1 MFASTSDRALLRK
14 CIVVAGLAA
23 VLSLALMASSARATQ
38 PVVRFHVGPFT
49 SDPFPQTWCGQVEG
63 TAVETV
69 VENYREDA
77 SGSFIDTFRF
87 TQVFTATA
95 TGKSLESS
103 GSGIAKVDV
112 IDNGDGTITFVER
125 DAGLALFFKIPGGPI
140 LKAADGEPLRSAG
153 EISSTATFDV
163 ATGDL
168 ISFSDSFHGPH
179 LFRQGVDVCGPSVAY
194 LLDP

>member
-1 MFASTSDRALLRK
+1 
-14 CIVVAGLAA
+14 
-23 VLSLALMASSARATQ
+23 
-38 PVVRFHVGPFT
+38 
-49 SDPFPQTWCGQVEG
+49 
-63 TAVETV
+63 
-69 VENYREDA
+69 
-77 SGSFIDTFRF
+77 
-87 TQVFTATA
+87 VFTATA

-179 LFRQGVDVCGPSVAY
+179 LFRQGVDVCGPSVAH

>member
-1 MFASTSDRALLRK
+1 MRKLLAL
-14 CIVVAGLAA
+14 AGLAA
-23 VLSLALMASSARATQ
+23 ALSLALMASSASATP
-38 PVVRFHVGPFT
+38 PVVRFHVGPLT
-49 SDPFPQTWCGQVEG
+49 EGPFPETWCGVVEG
-63 TAVETV
+63 TFVNTFV
-69 VENYREDA
+69 DNYREDA
-77 SGSFIDTFRF
+77 SGSFIETFRF

-95 TGKSLESS
+95 TGKALESS
-103 GSGIAKVDV
+103 GSGVAKVDV
-112 IDNGDGTITFVER
+112 IDNGDGTITFVGR

-140 LKAADGEPLRSAG
+140 LKAANGEPLRSAG

-179 LFRQGVDVCGPSVAY
+179 LFREGVDVCGPSVAY